1 MGGRRG
7 SRRHFSPERLKD
19 LTQTAREILKT
30 ADEPQRRSVFISFAS
45 EDLDEV
51 NLLRG
56 QAKNEKSEFDFI
68 DRSLQ
73 EPFESERAEYI
84 KQGIRER
91 INQSSVTLVYL
102 SSATAE
108 SKWVDWEIRE
118 SVRLGKGVIGV
129 YKGASPPAQLP
140 VAIRECGAKIVPW
153 THEKIAEAIEQA
165 SRKRK

>member
-1 MGGRRG
+1 MGGRRS
-7 SRRHFSPERLKD
+7 SRRHFSPERLKE
-19 LTQTAREILKT
+19 LTQTAREILKK

-84 KQGIRER
+84 KEGIRER

-118 SVRLGKGVIGV
+118 SIRLGKGVIGV
-129 YKGASPPAQLP
+129 YKGESHPDRLP
-140 VAIRECGAKIVPW
+140 TALRECGAKIVPW
-153 THEKIAEAIEQA
+153 THEKISAAIEQA